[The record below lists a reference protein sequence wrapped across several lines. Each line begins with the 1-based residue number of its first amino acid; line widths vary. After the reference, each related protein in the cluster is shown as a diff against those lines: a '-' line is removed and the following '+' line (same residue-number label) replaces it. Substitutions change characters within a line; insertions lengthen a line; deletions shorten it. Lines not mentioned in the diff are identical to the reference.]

1 MIAPPLARLMADGRP
16 PGMAVAAR
24 AGTVIAFER
33 FRDAAAGLLPRLAGC
48 RRAAL
53 VCRDTHAFAVGF
65 FALLHVGAEIVLP
78 PNAQPGTR
86 AAFAEGCDHLLD
98 DALLDV
104 PGVAGAGFDPIDAE
118 AARVTFFTS
127 GSTGAP
133 KSVTKTLGMLDREV
147 AAFDQLWGGQL
158 GPVLATVS
166 HQHLYGLT
174 FRLLWPLRAGR
185 VFAAE
190 THEVWETVLPSLTR
204 DATLI
209 SSPSHLSR
217 MTGIGPV
224 PAQRRPGLVF
234 SAGAPLAAA
243 AAAEARAILGCPV
256 TEIFGSTETGAMAAR
271 QQRRGDEPWTPLPG
285 NEIRL
290 DAAGLVSVRSPY
302 LTGWT
307 ATADLATETPD
318 GFHFHGRADQVVKI
332 EGQRISLPEIETALA
347 RLDWVRDAAVAALS
361 GPSGISRGAHAPA
374 KQSVGTILGAAVVL
388 TSSGE
393 AQRLARGPYRLGREL
408 RRALATTL
416 EPAALPRRWRF
427 VPAIPRRA
435 MGKRDDSSLRALFG
449 IEPC

>member
-1 MIAPPLARLMADGRP
+1 MSAPPLARLMADGRP

-24 AGTVIAFER
+24 AGTAITFDR
-33 FRDAAAGLLPRLAGC
+33 FRGATAGLLPRLAGC

-65 FALLHVGAEIVLP
+65 FALLHAGAEIVLP

-86 AAFAEGCDHLLD
+86 AAFAEGCDRLVD
-98 DALLDV
+98 DSLLDV
-104 PGVAGAGFDPIDAE
+104 PAVAGARFDPIDAD

-147 AAFDQLWGGQL
+147 AAFDQVWGGQL

-174 FRLLWPLRAGR
+174 FRLLWPIRAGR

-243 AAAEARAILGCPV
+243 AGAEARAILGCPV

-271 QQRRGDEPWTPLPG
+271 QQTRGGEPWTPFPG

-302 LTGWT
+302 VAGWT
-307 ATADLATETPD
+307 ATADIATETPD
-318 GFHFHGRADQVVKI
+318 GFHFHGRSDQVVKI
-332 EGQRISLPEIETALA
+332 EGQRISLPEIETALI
-347 RLDWVRDAAVAALS
+347 RLDWVQDAAVTPLPGPAGHRKGPDAA
-361 GPSGISRGAHAPA
+361 G
-374 KQSVGTILGAAVVL
+374 KQSFGVHLGAAVVL

-393 AQRLARGPYRLGREL
+393 AERTARGTFRLGREL
-408 RRALATTL
+408 RRALAGTL

-435 MGKRDDSSLRALFG
+435 MGKRDDASLRALFG